1 MLGLKEGRPGT
12 FTPGGAFSPPAGDVV
27 DITVRFT
34 IETPQGGAGK
44 THVREVPAWKLLK
57 LSGAEAGLVRPVE
70 WVYCGQQNRAALE
83 AADAE
88 GTLVCLAN
96 FATAVLD
103 VPFESTDVNKDLL
116 YEANAEVIPARGTAA
131 EVVLRPTGRRV
142 EPRKVEIEVV
152 LKKDQPPALDGRSL
166 GLEAFREAVHA
177 TPAEV
182 RTAVLRADPEERFGR
197 VMEVYDVLK
206 DALMRVTLVVLK
218 EAPPPAAAGPPPRI
232 AVLANDRVRV
242 GNLVLSLF
250 DLKRKAGDL
259 LKGADHAVLVPEK
272 GASWK
277 TVAEA
282 MTILREAG
290 ITATVSPEGAPSG
303 GP

>member
-1 MLGLKEGRPGT
+1 
-12 FTPGGAFSPPAGDVV
+12 V
-27 DITVRFT
+27 DIAVRFT
-34 IETPQGGAGK
+34 IETPPGGAKK
-44 THVREVPAWKLLK
+44 THVREVPAWKLLR
-57 LSGAEAGLVRPVE
+57 LSGAQAGLVRPVE

-96 FATAVLD
+96 FATAILD

-116 YEANAEVIPARGTAA
+116 YEANAEVIPPRGTAA

-197 VMEVYDVLK
+197 VMEVYNVLR

-218 EAPPPAAAGPPPRI
+218 EAPPAAAGPPPRV
-232 AVLANDRVRV
+232 AVLANDCVRV

-250 DLKRKAGDL
+250 DLRRKGADL
-259 LKGADHAVLVPEK
+259 LKGADQVVLVPEK

-282 MTILREAG
+282 MTVLREAG
-290 ITATVSPEGAPSG
+290 ITATVGPEGAPAG